1 MNIRQ
6 MMKQAQSM
14 QDRVQTELAA
24 VKVEGT
30 AGGGAV
36 AVTMSGTKEIL
47 SCRVDK
53 NLVDPSDLEMLQD
66 LFVAAAR
73 EAGRKVDEEVQ
84 TRYEELA
91 EKNTEGSL
99 NSEEREELVSLVRA
113 NSILSVLKGE
123 ARAVLQPEAA

>member
-6 MMKQAQSM
+6 MMKQAQAM

-36 AVTMSGTKEIL
+36 AVTMSGGKEIL
-47 SCRVDK
+47 SCRIDK
-53 NLVDPSDLEMLQD
+53 NLVDPSDLDMLQD

-84 TRYEELA
+84 AKTSRLL
-91 EKNTEGSL
+91 GGM
-99 NSEEREELVSLVRA
+99 VP
-113 NSILSVLKGE
+113 GF
-123 ARAVLQPEAA
+123 